1 MSKDISARVTETV
14 GVLGA
19 GTMGVGIA
27 IVMLRAGHNVV
38 LKDVTESFARAGAGR
53 IGGYFDRSV
62 KLGKLSEAE
71 RDQAMARLTVT
82 SSPDLLAACG
92 VVVEAIVEDVAL
104 KRQAFTELDK
114 VCGPDTLFHSNT
126 STLSVTEIAAGSALP
141 ERVVG
146 THYCNPAPLMKLVE
160 VVRARQSSDAA
171 FGRTVD
177 FVQNLGKTVV
187 TTRDVPGFIV
197 NRFLIPFEN
206 DCIRALDAGEGT
218 VQSIDRAVTAGL
230 GYPMGPFTL
239 LDIVGLDVHKLVAT
253 SLYEQFHERR
263 FAAPPLVDRMIAE
276 GALGRKSGRGFYDY
290 SDASLFGAS

>member
-1 MSKDISARVTETV
+1 MSTDISAQGIETV

-38 LKDVTESFARAGAGR
+38 LKDTTDDFARAGAAR
-53 IGGYFDRSV
+53 MRGYLDRSV
-62 KLGKLSEAE
+62 QLGKLSEAE
-71 RDQAMARLTVT
+71 RDQAMERLTVT

-92 VVVEAIVEDVAL
+92 VVVEAIVEDVGV
-104 KRQAFTELDK
+104 KRQVFAELDK

-126 STLSVTEIAAGSALP
+126 STLSVTEIAAGSAVP

-146 THYCNPAPLMKLVE
+146 THYCNPVPLMKLVE
-160 VVRARQSSDAA
+160 VVRARQSSEAA
-171 FGRTVD
+171 FERTVN
-177 FVQNLGKTVV
+177 FVRDLGKTVV
-187 TTRDVPGFIV
+187 TTRDLPGFIV

-206 DCIRALDAGEGT
+206 DCIRALDRGEGT

-239 LDIVGLDVHKLVAT
+239 LDFVGLDVHRLVAS
-253 SLYEQFHERR
+253 SLYEQFHEVR
-263 FAAPPLVDRMIAE
+263 FAPPPLVDRMIAE

-290 SDASLFGAS
+290 ADASLFGAS